1 MVLTCRFSPSL
12 HLFSWKYRLY
22 ILREKLLGLEKSA
35 ASKLLAP
42 AGECIFDR
50 FWRDFAKQD
59 TNLASQSSPEDAKMH
74 RRRAIRFGS
83 RSANLW
89 ATDKQYTL
97 DVCDPNTCLGALSDL
112 AVADGRG
119 VRTENPTHSMVVFGD
134 RARAEAFA
142 KGELDVPSGTA
153 PQSCYGKLYEM
164 GGQVL
169 LVGVSHAR
177 NTYLHAVDEM
187 MDLPNRITDTPTEV
201 RIRRASGEVATRQ
214 IRTHRSTLTPDIS
227 ARFPKY
233 ETAFRYHGAITDG
246 FLGNAPVQACN
257 ARIMK
262 EVMELIQSRADR
274 DPLSDEAAL
283 PPVWYVRK

>member
-1 MVLTCRFSPSL
+1 MSHIYTKAELYAQLEALHIPRDRVVLMHSSL
-12 HLFSWKYRLY
+12 RL
-22 ILREKLLGLEKSA
+22 IGQIEGG
-35 ASKLLAP
+35 AP
-42 AGECIFDR
+42 ALLDVLIEYFTATGGLFCIPSHT
-50 FWRDFAKQD
+50 W
-59 TNLASQSSPEDAKMH
+59 
-74 RRRAIRFGS
+74 
-83 RSANLW
+83 ANLW

-97 DVCDPNTCLGALSDL
+97 DVCDPHTCLGALSDL

-119 VRTENPTHSMVVFGD
+119 VRTENPTHSMVVFGRRD
-134 RARAEAFA
+134 KAEAFA

-153 PQSCYGKLYEM
+153 PQSCYGKLYKM

-201 RIRRASGEVATRQ
+201 RIRRASGEVVTRQ

-246 FLGNAPVQACN
+246 FLGNAPVQACD